1 MPEINIAD
9 SRKRDAVVKAVGLR
23 LREPIR
29 WLGPDGGYAT
39 TYRIL
44 RSTVDHDL
52 DALES
57 RFGEPEAIARALV
70 EGDPEVDTERFGQ
83 SLWFLSRVFIDPAE
97 KPVYQVQ
104 QNELVRDPRGQVI
117 ERRPL
122 QRAEANTNGA
132 IPLAWTGRRIA
143 KAEAV
148 RRYIF
153 SDLLQIVHIN
163 GLTYDFLHG
172 MASELAASDS
182 LMLIGGGKGGRDPL
196 VFRRGSLPY
205 RGFLEGRVEGDRYA
219 LLLHLSNAELKR
231 PNPPPQA
238 SSGGAAA
245 ADGAAAAGTG
255 EAGAGIGEAGGV
267 AP

>member
-1 MPEINIAD
+1 M
-9 SRKRDAVVKAVGLR
+9 
-23 LREPIR
+23 
-29 WLGPDGGYAT
+29 
-39 TYRIL
+39 
-44 RSTVDHDL
+44 
-52 DALES
+52 
-57 RFGEPEAIARALV
+57 
-70 EGDPEVDTERFGQ
+70 
-83 SLWFLSRVFIDPAE
+83 
-97 KPVYQVQ
+97 
-104 QNELVRDPRGQVI
+104 
-117 ERRPL
+117 
-122 QRAEANTNGA
+122 
-132 IPLAWTGRRIA
+132 AWTGRRIA

-231 PNPPPQA
+231 PEPPPSPSPPPQA
-238 SSGGAAA
+238 AVSGAGDGPATGDAPATDA
-245 ADGAAAAGTG
+245 ADNAAMGALAGD
-255 EAGAGIGEAGGV
+255 EQLGGD

>member
-1 MPEINIAD
+1 MPEINLSD

-23 LREPIR
+23 VREPIR
-29 WLGPDGGYAT
+29 WLGPDGGYPT
-39 TYRIL
+39 THRIL

-52 DALES
+52 DALQS

-83 SLWFLSRVFIDPAE
+83 SLWFLSRVFIDAAE
-97 KPVYQVQ
+97 KPVFQVQ
-104 QNELVRDPRGQVI
+104 QNEVVRDPRGQVI

-122 QRAEANTNGA
+122 QRAEANTNSA
-132 IPLAWTGRRIA
+132 IPLAWTGRLVA

-182 LMLIGGGKGGRDPL
+182 LMLVGGGKGGRDPL

-231 PNPPPQA
+231 PDPPPQA
-238 SSGGAAA
+238 PSGGAAA
-245 ADGAAAAGTG
+245 AAAAGAAAAG
-255 EAGAGIGEAGGV
+255 ASSGEAGGV

>member
-1 MPEINIAD
+1 
-9 SRKRDAVVKAVGLR
+9 
-23 LREPIR
+23 
-29 WLGPDGGYAT
+29 
-39 TYRIL
+39 
-44 RSTVDHDL
+44 
-52 DALES
+52 
-57 RFGEPEAIARALV
+57 
-70 EGDPEVDTERFGQ
+70 
-83 SLWFLSRVFIDPAE
+83 VFIDPAE
-97 KPVYQVQ
+97 KPVFQVQ
-104 QNELVRDPRGQVI
+104 QNELLRDPRGMVI

-182 LMLIGGGKGGRDPL
+182 LMLVGGGKGGRDPL

-231 PNPPPQA
+231 PDPPPPAFSQGVVSA
-238 SSGGAAA
+238 DGGDGAGAAEPTSGATGGAAS
-245 ADGAAAAGTG
+245 
-255 EAGAGIGEAGGV
+255 
-267 AP
+267 